1 MAGLKGIVL
10 WWPAERIALANGWLV
25 TLGALGTVTA
35 TAPAEILIASIGWRG
50 LFLLLAAL
58 TAVSA
63 LAILCVVPERPT
75 REKNRMIDSGITIR
89 AIYRDPGFWRLA
101 PLSATSIGSAWALQG
116 LWAGP
121 WLADVEHLQRHDVV
135 MHLLLMASALS
146 ASALI
151 LGGGASY
158 LRRRCGLSLPSSFAF
173 AVGLA
178 LLAQLALVLR
188 WPIPAWLPWMAI
200 AGVGAATVLSYAIL
214 AEMFPKSASGRA
226 NGALNLLHIASAFAV
241 QIGIGFIV
249 EFWPAEA
256 GRHPPVAYQ
265 TALGIILAL
274 QVAAFLWFVRPR
286 RRAAFAKNLPAHP
299 IHALAAT
306 LGVPC
311 AGAIPYLQARQDW
324 RSKQLIARRQLSA
337 WRSVALASIVVMVA
351 IGTSFLLPASTTAL
365 PAQAQFISNNRPASV
380 AAPMPALGSTA
391 HGNPVAVVM
400 RNAL

>member
-1 MAGLKGIVL
+1 
-10 WWPAERIALANGWLV
+10 
-25 TLGALGTVTA
+25 
-35 TAPAEILIASIGWRG
+35 
-50 LFLLLAAL
+50 
-58 TAVSA
+58 
-63 LAILCVVPERPT
+63 
-75 REKNRMIDSGITIR
+75 MIDSGITIR